1 MINFVPNPDRLRVD
15 TEIKLLEK
23 DGTEVIVPIIILV
36 KLDKA
41 TEKQQSQLY
50 TIVYNLFNKRF
61 TVNKQPKQPIVVKKP
76 WYKFW

>member
-15 TEIKLLEK
+15 TEIKLIEK
-23 DGTEVIVPIIILV
+23 DGTEVIIPVIILV

-41 TEKQQSQLY
+41 TERQQSQIY

-61 TVNKQPKQPIVVKKP
+61 TVNKKPKEPIVEKP